1 MLEKSCGT
9 IPYTYVDGVIHYLL
23 VGTKG
28 HNIGFPKGH
37 VEKDESEVETA
48 LRETMEETSLAP
60 VINTELRYE
69 TTYQL
74 DNGNQKTVV
83 YFPAD
88 FGDQVPCHNQ
98 GFENFDYMILP
109 FDEAYRT
116 ISFKNTREILKAV
129 NDYLL
134 KA

>member
-9 IPYTYVDGVIHYLL
+9 VPYTLVDGVIHYLL
-23 VGTKG
+23 VGAKG
-28 HNIGFPKGH
+28 HSCGFPKGH
-37 VEKDESEVETA
+37 VEKDENEVETA

-83 YFPAD
+83 YFPAN
-88 FGDQVPCHNQ
+88 FGRQVPRHNQ
-98 GFENFDYMILP
+98 GFEDFDYLILP

-116 ISFKNTREILKAV
+116 LTFENTREILKAV

-134 KA
+134 KG